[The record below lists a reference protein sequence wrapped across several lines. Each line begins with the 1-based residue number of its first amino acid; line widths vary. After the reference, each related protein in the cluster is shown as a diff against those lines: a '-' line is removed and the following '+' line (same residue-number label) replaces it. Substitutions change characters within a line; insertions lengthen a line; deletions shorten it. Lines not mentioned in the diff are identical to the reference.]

1 MAIKCPYHPHN
12 RRARHEKNLLLL
24 ALGASAL
31 AHANE
36 DAAQTAQTFAQA
48 LIDGDSAAA
57 AALLA
62 IPPGSADSA
71 NYRSTMQQCLAQM
84 LTEQPLHNRRILSRE
99 ARRDGGGYTV
109 TLRVETPQGQDSM
122 GIPLSHGA
130 DGWRVALGG
139 SDLGC
144 NLDASGFPDPAS
156 AATAYLQTLNG
167 YDYGTP
173 RIEAVHYRDDKTA
186 AEVILSGKGHAV
198 VPNPVEEPYRIA
210 LQTWRR
216 GEQWVVDESCS
227 GHCVRPLPLAGQ

>member
-1 MAIKCPYHPHN
+1 MK
-12 RRARHEKNLLLL
+12 KTLLLL
-24 ALGASAL
+24 ALGATTL

-36 DAAQTAQTFAQA
+36 DVAQTAQTFAQA

-62 IPPGSADSA
+62 IPPGTADSA
-71 NYRSTMQQCLAQM
+71 RYRSAMQQCLAQI
-84 LTEQPLHNRRILSRE
+84 LTAQPLPARRII
-99 ARRDGGGYTV
+99 AHDGNDYTV
-109 TLRVETPQGQDSM
+109 TLHVETPQGRDSM
-122 GIPLSHGA
+122 GVPLSHGA

-173 RIEAVHYRDDKTA
+173 RIEAVHYRDDKSA

-210 LQTWRR
+210 LQT
-216 GEQWVVDESCS
+216 
-227 GHCVRPLPLAGQ
+227 

>member
-1 MAIKCPYHPHN
+1 MK
-12 RRARHEKNLLLL
+12 KTLLLL
-24 ALGASAL
+24 ALGATAL
-31 AHANE
+31 AHATNE
-36 DAAQTAQTFAQA
+36 DAVQTAQTFAQA

-62 IPPGSADSA
+62 IPPGTADSA

-122 GIPLSHGA
+122 GVPLARDAG
-130 DGWRVALGG
+130 GWRVAL
-139 SDLGC
+139 SATDLGC
-144 NLDASGFPDPAS
+144 NPDASGFPDPAS
-156 AATAYLQTLNG
+156 AATAYLHTLNG

-173 RIEAVHYRDDKTA
+173 RIEAVHYRDGKTA
-186 AEVILSGKGHAV
+186 AEVILSGTGHAV
-198 VPNPVEEPYRIA
+198 VPQPVEEPYRIA

-216 GEQWVVDESCS
+216 GEQWIVDESCA

>member
-1 MAIKCPYHPHN
+1 MK
-12 RRARHEKNLLLL
+12 KNLLLL
-24 ALGASAL
+24 ALGAAAL
-31 AHANE
+31 AHATNE

-62 IPPGSADSA
+62 IPPGTADSVR
-71 NYRSTMQQCLAQM
+71 YRSAMQQCLAQI
-84 LTEQPLHNRRILSRE
+84 LTAQPLPARRII
-99 ARRDGGGYTV
+99 AHDVQHDGNDYTV
-109 TLRVETPQGQDSM
+109 TLHIETPQGRDSM

-173 RIEAVHYRDDKTA
+173 RIEAVHYRDDKSA

-216 GEQWVVDESCS
+216 GEQWIVDESCA